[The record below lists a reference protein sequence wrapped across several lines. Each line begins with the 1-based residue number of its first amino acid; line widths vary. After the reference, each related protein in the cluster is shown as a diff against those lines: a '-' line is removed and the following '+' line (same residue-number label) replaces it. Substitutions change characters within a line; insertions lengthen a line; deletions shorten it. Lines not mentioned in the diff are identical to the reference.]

1 MTGGLL
7 GAAAL
12 LAFLL
17 WSFQRARAAR
27 RQPRDLGEIDHEEL
41 EAAERDVR
49 DLGTAADQDEGFTGD
64 DWGPGAGSPPPS
76 RDK

>member
-1 MTGGLL
+1 VIGGLL

-17 WSFQRARAAR
+17 WSFQRAWAAR
-27 RQPRDLGEIDHEEL
+27 RRPRDLGEIDHEEL

-49 DLGTAADQDEGFTGD
+49 DLGTAVNEDEGFAGD